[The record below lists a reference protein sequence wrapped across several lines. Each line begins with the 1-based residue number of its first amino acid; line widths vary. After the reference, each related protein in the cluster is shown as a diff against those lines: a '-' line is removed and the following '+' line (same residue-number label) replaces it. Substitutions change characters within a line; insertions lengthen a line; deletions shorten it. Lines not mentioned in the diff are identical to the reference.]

1 MIGYD
6 TSCVNKFKEEL
17 GDDFVW
23 FTPKPEEETDP
34 ADGDR
39 EENESENVTPDA
51 GGDGDDVDEDSGMSA
66 AGVVFLVLFILALVA
81 GGVYGAYLYRKDR

>member
-6 TSCVNKFKEEL
+6 TSCVNQFKEEL

-34 ADGDR
+34 TDG
-39 EENESENVTPDA
+39 EGEGNE
-51 GGDGDDVDEDSGMSA
+51 GDGD
-66 AGVVFLVLFILALVA
+66 
-81 GGVYGAYLYRKDR
+81 